1 MKKQEL
7 FEKTVKSMDNYT
19 KAIEMELF
27 DFENYYYE
35 KMREYLAE
43 IKQRGLENEFS
54 EYSLVF

>member
-1 MKKQEL
+1 MEKQEL
-7 FEKTVKSMDNYT
+7 FEKAVKAMDNYV

-27 DFENYYYE
+27 DFANYFNEN
-35 KMREYLAE
+35 MREYLAE